1 MSFDQDRRR
10 KVYQLAF
17 RPYRGLR
24 ISVRKPGFGALVAL
38 TRAVLV
44 LGDDFDGDGLS
55 GTDKLDAWE
64 DLFGAFADSLISW
77 DLTDRGR
84 AVPATRE
91 GVFAQD
97 HEFLLALA
105 RTWHA
110 VVVLAEPTPDE
121 PERPG
126 PESEFEDHADR
137 GWEPLEPELDEEYLA
152 QLGAKAAVL
161 PEPVPDLAEVT

>member
-1 MSFDQDRRR
+1 MSFDQDQRR

-24 ISVRKPGFGALVAL
+24 ISVRKPNFGALVAL

-64 DLFGAFADSLISW
+64 DLFGAFADSLVGW

-97 HEFLLALA
+97 HAFLLALT
-105 RTWHA
+105 RTWYT
-110 VVVLAEPTPDE
+110 VVVLAEELPDEDAAPEQREQAPDE
-121 PERPG
+121 PAE
-126 PESEFEDHADR
+126 A
-137 GWEPLEPELDEEYLA
+137 ELDEEYLA
-152 QLGAKAAVL
+152 QLGAMAAVL